1 MGLGDLRPGMEHV
14 DFTVKLLSLD
24 EPREVLTSYG
34 VTHVL
39 VEGEVEDESGRMRFT
54 VWNEKIQ
61 ELEGIVVGS
70 LVDLKDCFVTSFKGE
85 LSINVGRDSGFALSD
100 EN

>member
-1 MGLGDLRPGMEHV
+1 MEHV
-14 DFTVKLLSLD
+14 DATVRLLSLE

-39 VEGEVEDESGRMRFT
+39 VEGEVEDESGRMRLT

-61 ELEGIVVGS
+61 ELEGKKVGS

-85 LSINVGRDSGFALSD
+85 LSINVGRDSEIAMSD